1 MQKNVFTLAAAT
13 YYFVMEELKR
23 LTVTELREYL
33 ARQNITS
40 KTLELFAENMVSGFA
55 LVLLDESEL
64 KEVVPTISDRAILRI
79 TIQKLK
85 QVNK

>member
-1 MQKNVFTLAAAT
+1 MKRSTHAQNVFTLTAAA

-40 KTLELFAENMVSGFA
+40 KMLELLAENMVSGFV
-55 LVLLDESEL
+55 LFLLDESEL
-64 KEVVPTISDRAILRI
+64 KEVVLRK